1 MGTDTKTMKQLLAE
15 VNKEAADALETE
27 TQTLFNEEEMNKIS
41 EAVIQKG
48 EEVGKEGNDDSKGG
62 AGATEV
68 GPEVQ
73 KLANSILA
81 KADTP
86 EKKQNLVKLAT
97 QLLTEEGVSTK
108 TIETGIDKEADEKI
122 DEVIKIANIE
132 GRAQAQLFI
141 MDKVAEAIE
150 SGELVIPDGTE
161 EEKEAAVGAFVK
173 KLLSGAKAAPAK
185 IKDLLKMLAAKGK
198 AAPAAAKQKARILK
212 SIAKRHPG
220 LIGTVAGAGA
230 GAGVGGT
237 VALRKALGLKK
248 KGSEVVGQEKEA
260 SEDEKILATFAGQT
274 AAWTFTDE
282 INKIAQAVGAAA
294 PEMAAPTSPESQA
307 ALQAAVSSTEG
318 ITAAGED
325 PSELAAELIEAVEAN
340 PEVAAAELVE
350 AQSPEHAAQVIAESV
365 VTQAQEKPAA
375 TT

>member
-1 MGTDTKTMKQLLAE
+1 MGTDTKTMKELLAE

-27 TQTLFNEEEMNKIS
+27 TQTLFSEEEMNKIS

-97 QLLTEEGVSTK
+97 QFLTEKGVSTG
-108 TIETGIDKEADEKI
+108 TEIDKEADEKI

-198 AAPAAAKQKARILK
+198 AAPAAAKQRARILK
-212 SIAKRHPG
+212 RIAKKYPG
-220 LIGTVAGAGA
+220 MVGTVAGAGA

-294 PEMAAPTSPESQA
+294 PEMTAPASPESQA

>member
-1 MGTDTKTMKQLLAE
+1 MGTGTKTMKELLAE

-62 AGATEV
+62 GGATEV

-108 TIETGIDKEADEKI
+108 TTETEIDKEADEKI
-122 DEVIKIANIE
+122 DELIKIANIE
-132 GRAQAQLFI
+132 GRAQAQLFV

-161 EEKEAAVGAFVK
+161 EEKEAAAGAFVK
-173 KLLSGAKAAPAK
+173 KLLSGAKAAPTK

-198 AAPAAAKQKARILK
+198 AAPAAAKQRAKILK
-212 SIAKRHPG
+212 RIAKKYPG
-220 LIGTVAGAGA
+220 MVGTVAGAGA
-230 GAGVGGT
+230 GVGVGGT

-248 KGSEVVGQEKEA
+248 KGSEEVVEQKKEA

-282 INKIAQAVGAAA
+282 INKIAQAVGAEA
-294 PEMAAPTSPESQA
+294 PKMTAPTSPESQA

-325 PSELAAELIEAVEAN
+325 PSELAAELIEAVEKN

-365 VTQAQEKPAA
+365 VTQSQETA
-375 TT
+375 TAT